1 MNFNHILMTQS
12 GKYFFVCQLPKV
24 LCAGSCSWRTAK
36 NRGVQVL
43 QIVNGTII
51 LSGILLAKNKTFT
64 FEQKIFRLV

>member
-1 MNFNHILMTQS
+1 MTQS

-24 LCAGSCSWRTAK
+24 LWAGNCSWRTAK

-51 LSGILLAKNKTFT
+51 LSGILLSKTQDIYFLT
-64 FEQKIFRLV
+64 NFFRLV